1 MALTAEQHEARA
13 KGIGGSESAAAC
25 GISPWTTPVQLYQI
39 KRGEVPP
46 PNLDDNELVLWGG
59 LLEDVIAQEW
69 ARRHKQVVHRVNDTK
84 YSKEHD
90 FMLAHI
96 DRRVVGK
103 REGLEVKNA
112 SQWTNEAWGEVGSD
126 DVPLYY
132 LTQGIHYMHVLDY
145 SAWNY
150 AVLLG
155 GNQMLSYRVER
166 DSELEKRVIAQE
178 ARFWECV
185 QTARPPPP
193 IRVDDL
199 ARLYPKTSGR
209 ITASDEILE
218 AVARYR
224 EIKAIIKPLDDDSK
238 KTPGELQRLK
248 LMIGSFMGSADE
260 LYDPIDVT
268 LLHATYRSNDE
279 TRVDS
284 KAVREGLLRQKC
296 LELLAIA
303 NYVERRKIEQSPPPP
318 PTSDPLA
325 IAKYEHLGAEKYI
338 EQEIVSAMLR
348 TSQVRKFLPK

>member
-13 KGIGGSESAAAC
+13 KGIGGSEAAVAC
-25 GISPWTTPVQLYQI
+25 GISPWKTPVQLWQE

-59 LLEDVIAQEW
+59 LLEDVIATEW
-69 ARRHKQVVHRVNDTK
+69 ARRKELKVHRVNATQF
-84 YSKEHD
+84 SEEHP

-103 REGLEVKNA
+103 REGLEIKNA

-132 LTQGIHYMHVLDY
+132 LTQGVHYMHVMDY
-145 SAWNY
+145 DAWNY
-150 AVLLG
+150 GVLLG
-155 GNQMLSYRVER
+155 GNQLMSYRVER
-166 DSELEKRVIAQE
+166 DSEIERKVIAQE

-185 QTARPPPP
+185 QTGSAPPP

-199 ARLYPKTSGR
+199 VRLYPKTSGR
-209 ITASDEILE
+209 ITATPEILE
-218 AVARYR
+218 AVMRYR
-224 EIKAIIKPLDDDSK
+224 EIKAQIKPLDNDSA
-238 KTPGELQRLK
+238 KTPGELQQLK
-248 LMIGSFMGSADE
+248 LMIGSFMGSAGD
-260 LYDPIDVT
+260 LFDPIDVT
-268 LLHATYRSNDE
+268 LLHATYRANDE

-284 KAVREGLLRQKC
+284 KAVREGPLRQKI
-296 LELLAIA
+296 LELCGLITGLDL
-303 NYVERRKIEQSPPPP
+303 

-325 IAKYEHLGAEKYI
+325 KAKLDHLGIEKFVQ
-338 EQEIVSAMLR
+338 QEIVDAMLR